1 MGSVAT
7 IGRVQIRAALMAMRG
22 TTLLSSV
29 FVCISNAI
37 LKMDFVK
44 GNDNDDGTTTVGCGR
59 FCRRVLRTVRVQV
72 AYSFTSINRM
82 EFLVQTIRASVA
94 ARCGPNAS
102 QAQMKTKRRRSVRES
117 TKVF

>member
-1 MGSVAT
+1 
-7 IGRVQIRAALMAMRG
+7 
-22 TTLLSSV
+22 
-29 FVCISNAI
+29 
-37 LKMDFVK
+37 MDFVK